1 MVPKL
6 VYDDACPF
14 CTWAVLFA
22 VRRGNIRPVRLSAVR
37 SGDSRLTEAE
47 RHRLPDAYEACA
59 HLVTDEAVYS
69 CGAAVE
75 QSLVIAGILPEQFVG
90 FLRQFADY
98 ERARERLYR
107 LGAEHRGLLSTVVGR
122 EPPVNKHLS
131 AEHGHRER
139 HSE

>member
-14 CTWAVLFA
+14 CTWAVLFV
-22 VRRGNIRPVRLSAVR
+22 VRRSDIQPVELSAVR
-37 SGDSRLTEAE
+37 SGDSRLTETE
-47 RHRLPDAYEACA
+47 HHRLPEAYGACA

-75 QSLVIAGILPEQFVG
+75 QSLVIAGVLPEQLVG

-98 ERARERLYR
+98 ERTRERLYR
-107 LGAEHRGLLSTVVGR
+107 FGAEHRGLLSKVVGR
-122 EPPVNKHLS
+122 EPPVSKHVS
-131 AEHGHRER
+131 EGHSHREH